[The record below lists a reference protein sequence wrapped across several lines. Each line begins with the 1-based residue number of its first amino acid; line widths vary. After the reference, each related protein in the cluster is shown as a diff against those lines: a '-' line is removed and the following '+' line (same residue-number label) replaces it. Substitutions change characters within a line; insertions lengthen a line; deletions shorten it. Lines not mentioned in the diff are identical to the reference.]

1 MQRSEQDFAG
11 TNAKVQMALLYVSG
25 FRDHDAT
32 LRTALQLLRRKY
44 RLIEHVIATVVCLS
58 DTALTCCRYI
68 LNHSEYSAC
77 QLCAHPACRRS
88 TQINYAV
95 ALICYMLNAGLK
107 YSGGRLCWQAQ

>member
-58 DTALTCCRYI
+58 DTALTCCRHT
-68 LNHSEYSAC
+68 LSHSEYSAF
-77 QLCAHPACRRS
+77 QLCAHPACRCSIQMR
-88 TQINYAV
+88 YV
-95 ALICYMLNAGLK
+95 LALTRNMLNAGLK
-107 YSGGRLCWQAQ
+107 YKGGRLRWQAQ

>member
-58 DTALTCCRYI
+58 DTALTCCR
-68 LNHSEYSAC
+68 LSLSHSKYSTY
-77 QLCAHPACRRS
+77 QLCPHPACRCS
-88 TQINYAV
+88 VQVNSAL
-95 ALICYMLNAGLK
+95 ALICHMCNAGLNYK
-107 YSGGRLCWQAQ
+107 RDRLCWQA